1 MLVKQR
7 HVAPIGAPHDV
18 EDVAGKWRR
27 TDDAVDRDIRN
38 HANEQMRR
46 CAKLPGLVH
55 DIERDQRH
63 DEVAN
68 TRNKPDNRI
77 QAKSDIGARHDKS
90 GIKQRRKRVNAR
102 EALLPGC
109 LMGLTIVKLPCLRM

>member
-27 TDDAVDRDIRN
+27 TDDAIDRDIRN

-46 CAKLPGLVH
+46 CAKLPGLL
-55 DIERDQRH
+55 
-63 DEVAN
+63 
-68 TRNKPDNRI
+68 TFT
-77 QAKSDIGARHDKS
+77 KS
-90 GIKQRRKRVNAR
+90 
-102 EALLPGC
+102 E
-109 LMGLTIVKLPCLRM
+109 